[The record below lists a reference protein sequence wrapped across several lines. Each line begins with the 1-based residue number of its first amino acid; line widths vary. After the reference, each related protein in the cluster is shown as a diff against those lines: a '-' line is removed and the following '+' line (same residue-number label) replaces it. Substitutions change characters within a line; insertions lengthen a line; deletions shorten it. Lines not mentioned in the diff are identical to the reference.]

1 MGSVSN
7 YYQTP
12 QIIKMPRTKGVITY
26 PWACAK
32 DMENRVVCGLI
43 PGKK

>member
-12 QIIKMPRTKGVITY
+12 QKIKTPRTKGVSEN
-26 PWACAK
+26 PWVCAK